1 MPTFSYH
8 KIYVHDLTL
17 DWPNEKSQSCQLT
30 LDYLGEKDD
39 GVKELLE
46 GDPSVSVPIDDVEH
60 LENEDILLAHA
71 QSRRKLPLGQRR
83 AHHHDHVTRHV
94 LKLQQQEQKLLQ
106 YVATLAVSR
115 RQQMSH

>member
-1 MPTFSYH
+1 MERNSS
-8 KIYVHDLTL
+8 VA
-17 DWPNEKSQSCQLT
+17 
-30 LDYLGEKDD
+30 
-39 GVKELLE
+39 
-46 GDPSVSVPIDDVEH
+46 VSVYDVEH
-60 LENEDILLAHA
+60 LEHEDILLAHA

>member
-1 MPTFSYH
+1 MERNS
-8 KIYVHDLTL
+8 
-17 DWPNEKSQSCQLT
+17 
-30 LDYLGEKDD
+30 
-39 GVKELLE
+39 
-46 GDPSVSVPIDDVEH
+46 SVAVPVYDVEH
-60 LENEDILLAHA
+60 LEHEDVLLAHA

-94 LKLQQQEQKLLQ
+94 LELQQQEQKLLQ